1 MHHIDGDHNNND
13 ISNLT
18 ILTRSEHTSQHNQEK
33 EIIRDLKTGRITG
46 VIKSGELLGTPEVD
60 NQQPNIINVGSTT
73 ISDESTSKQVEVGD
87 TLNSDDIV

>member
-1 MHHIDGDHNNND
+1 MVIK
-13 ISNLT
+13 
-18 ILTRSEHTSQHNQEK
+18 EK
-33 EIIRDLKTGRITG
+33 E
-46 VIKSGELLGTPEVD
+46 KSYKALQKSPELLGTPEVD